1 MSTSSSFTP
10 FCKVSSCVKGD
21 HIYQAKPKINDTCNC
36 FPEPENQCSLHAII
50 VKKRNKTEDVIGH
63 GTDTLTKVL
72 FKGELHPYIKDALK
86 TLSVL

>member
-1 MSTSSSFTP
+1 MATSSSFTP

-63 GTDTLTKVL
+63 ATDTLTKVL
-72 FKGELHPYIKDALK
+72 FKGELHPYIKVALK